1 MVRVWKD
8 GVSAGNDTTHTA
20 EQEVRKRG
28 ADGEGKEKKKVKIA
42 VSLVED
48 QRQKNEKGEKNGKKD
63 KRCSRAPTSP
73 NGSAATG
80 HPVEE
85 DAFRNRGG
93 SEAVEGDEGIKIRI
107 GS

>member
-1 MVRVWKD
+1 MEK
-8 GVSAGNDTTHTA
+8 
-20 EQEVRKRG
+20 K
-28 ADGEGKEKKKVKIA
+28 KKKVKIA

-48 QRQKNEKGEKNGKKD
+48 QRQKNEKGEKNGKKG
-63 KRCSRAPTSP
+63 KRCSRASTSP
-73 NGSAATG
+73 SGSAATG
-80 HPVEE
+80 HPVE